1 MEPALQKT
9 KKLFFIKP
17 EIAIVNL
24 RPWQPANA
32 MHTQEATKGVG
43 MQHEFVVILKIK
55 YFLIKQHYQ
64 NLDNLFLD
72 DGVLFMNTNFFST
85 VKSLQKD
92 ALRRL

>member
-9 KKLFFIKP
+9 KKLFIKP

-43 MQHEFVVILKIK
+43 MQHEFVILKIK
-55 YFLIKQHYQ
+55 YFHQV
-64 NLDNLFLD
+64 
-72 DGVLFMNTNFFST
+72 VLESRQFIFRCRRVVYEYTNFFYS

>member
-1 MEPALQKT
+1 MLIFVFRSCYYSLFYGTVQVVYTIYVQLYDRERAPLMEPALQKT

-43 MQHEFVVILKIK
+43 M
-55 YFLIKQHYQ
+55 
-64 NLDNLFLD
+64 
-72 DGVLFMNTNFFST
+72 
-85 VKSLQKD
+85 
-92 ALRRL
+92 